1 MPTRRKFP
9 LDRSAM
15 FSYLLELSPRYGK
28 IDSKTGER
36 ITTEALKAWY
46 DSTGD
51 DMFIWTKRWIE
62 TERKDLLPLHTG
74 RPWANRT

>member
-15 FSYLLELSPRYGK
+15 FSALNELSPRYGK
-28 IDSKTGER
+28 TDSKVGER
-36 ITTEALKAWY
+36 ITTEALAAWY

-51 DMFIWTKRWIE
+51 DMFMWTKRWIE
-62 TERKDLLPLHTG
+62 TERRDLLPLRTG
-74 RPWANRT
+74 QHWSNRT